1 MCSVVARWGAHATH
15 HSRAMQVAYLA
26 STLFLDSN
34 SDLIVLIVNTITRD
48 LADDNM
54 LIGVHARLMCD
65 GVAKPRALCLHTAT
79 VSASTSAARTLVS
92 CLTSHLCCAVCT
104 ALTAVCKLINADL
117 ITAVLAPVLKLLEH
131 PKELV
136 RIASMGCCGS
146 VSCCPSGDHIST
158 QLTA

>member
-1 MCSVVARWGAHATH
+1 VCLVMAHWHIHAIRH
-15 HSRAMQVAYLA
+15 ARAMQVAYLA

-54 LIGVHARLMCD
+54 LIGVHARLMCG
-65 GVAKPRALCLHTAT
+65 GVAKPRAYVCTLPLPLPPQALRRCW
-79 VSASTSAARTLVS
+79 SAVQHPTCAL
-92 CLTSHLCCAVCT
+92 AVCT

-117 ITAVLAPVLKLLEH
+117 ITAVLGPVLKLLEH

-136 RIASMGCCGS
+136 RTASLGLS
-146 VSCCPSGDHIST
+146 WQAVASSNAPAE
-158 QLTA
+158 TASARS